1 MPKACSTPELTIALS
16 DEGEGHA
23 LIKRLQQTAKF
34 DRAQRVVTIDGLRV
48 EYADGF
54 ALIRASNTVPAL
66 VLRFEGDDYGSLQQ
80 VQKDFIQTMS
90 PLLAEPLLNQ

>member
-1 MPKACSTPELTIALS
+1 M
-16 DEGEGHA
+16 
-23 LIKRLQQTAKF
+23 
-34 DRAQRVVTIDGLRV
+34 VTIDGLRV

-90 PLLAEPLLNQ
+90 PLLAEPLLTQLWALMNHIEN